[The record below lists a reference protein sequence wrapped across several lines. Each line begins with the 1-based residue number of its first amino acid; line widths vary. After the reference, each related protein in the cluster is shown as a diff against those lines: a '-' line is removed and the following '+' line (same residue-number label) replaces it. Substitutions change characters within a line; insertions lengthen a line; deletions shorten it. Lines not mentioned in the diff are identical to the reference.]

1 MGMSHF
7 VYPPIGWYMEVYISR
22 GRFIDNLK
30 HDWLMMMSF
39 LVDGANVGYCL
50 VMVKPSVRVLLSLE

>member
-1 MGMSHF
+1 MDL
-7 VYPPIGWYMEVYISR
+7 YISR

-39 LVDGANVGYCL
+39 LVDGANVGYCH
-50 VMVKPSVRVLLSLE
+50 VTVKPSVRVLLSLE